1 MENIIERNN
10 TIENTSVFSVY
21 GITILH
27 PNNWQIFINNQIPFQ
42 FENGFVKIDASSIS
56 NTKKTDTSMTL
67 RWIKSKEIN
76 SVDDYINEFQ
86 NQFNIKNKKYKMDSY
101 KIIQLE
107 KVNDDAYLIWSKVT
121 ANHSIFRILKDNETF
136 DSLQLSTFGKNSNRL
151 VIQTITASTDNIE
164 ENFEYYKNILSQ
176 LQCE

>member
-1 MENIIERNN
+1 
-10 TIENTSVFSVY
+10 
-21 GITILH
+21 
-27 PNNWQIFINNQIPFQ
+27 
-42 FENGFVKIDASSIS
+42 
-56 NTKKTDTSMTL
+56 MTL
-67 RWIKSKEIN
+67 RWIKNKEIN

-107 KVNDDAYLIWSKVT
+107 KVNDDAYLIWSRVT

>member
-101 KIIQLE
+101 K
-107 KVNDDAYLIWSKVT
+107 KYNWK
-121 ANHSIFRILKDNETF
+121 K
-136 DSLQLSTFGKNSNRL
+136 
-151 VIQTITASTDNIE
+151 
-164 ENFEYYKNILSQ
+164 
-176 LQCE
+176 